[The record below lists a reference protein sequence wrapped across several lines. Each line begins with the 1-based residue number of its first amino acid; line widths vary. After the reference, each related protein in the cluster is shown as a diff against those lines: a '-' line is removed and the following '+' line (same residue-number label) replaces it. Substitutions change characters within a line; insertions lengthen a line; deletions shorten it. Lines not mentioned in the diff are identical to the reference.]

1 MTGKIL
7 ENRETRNTPHIYDL
21 AKCYHIISHVCVH
34 IQSVCVMKYL
44 FSDL

>member
-21 AKCYHIISHVCVH
+21 AIISYHMYVYIFNLYV
-34 IQSVCVMKYL
+34 L
-44 FSDL
+44 